1 MTPETRFDQAFD
13 AAVQDR
19 RDLVQFLNGVS
30 ESQARWQPP
39 DGEWSILQGLE
50 HIMLTEAYFLE
61 NLLRVLHEAEAND
74 QWDNSPAQPT
84 KMSAEAL
91 RRRDQGFVPAPDRLM
106 PRGEGDFVE
115 MRQALIAEREA
126 SRNALL
132 PYRGRDLS
140 RLVIPH
146 PVYGERNLYDVIT
159 YSGIHDYLHHEQMQ
173 RVTHQTDYPKTST

>member
-1 MTPETRFDQAFD
+1 MTPETQFDRAFD
-13 AAVQDR
+13 TAMQDR
-19 RDLVQFLNGVS
+19 RNLVRFLNDVS
-30 ESQARWQPP
+30 ASQARWQPP
-39 DGEWSILQGLE
+39 DGEWSILKGLE
-50 HIMLTEAYFLE
+50 HVMLTEAFFLE

-74 QWDNSPAQPT
+74 HWDNSPDHPT

-91 RRRDQGFVPAPDRLM
+91 RRREQGFVAAPDRLI
-106 PRGEGDFVE
+106 PRGERDFVE

-146 PVYGERNLYDVIT
+146 PVYGERHLYDVIT

-173 RVTHQTDYPKTST
+173 RVTRQAEYPAT